1 MKQKRYF
8 IITIDTEG
16 DNLWANPQ
24 QVSTKNASF
33 LFRFQELCESYSMKP
48 TYLTN
53 YEMANDPVFKKFGL
67 DIIHRKVGEIGM
79 HLHAWDMPPYYQLTQ
94 NDMLY
99 HPYLIEY
106 PYEVMQQKVKTMTDC
121 LETTFGIKMVS
132 HRAGRWG
139 FDERYA
145 NLLIE
150 NGYQVDC
157 SVTPFVS
164 WKNEKGDP
172 KQSGGTDY
180 TKYPNTPY
188 FINPQDISSPGH
200 STLLEVPVSIED
212 TYGWVNKLALMFN
225 NVSLVRR
232 GLMYLF
238 PKNWLRPN
246 GRNLNKMKI
255 LLQHCILNNN
265 SYVEFML
272 HSSELMPGGSPRF
285 KNELSIQK
293 LYKDLEA
300 LFDEAN
306 KNFEG
311 CTLSEFY
318 QNYLRRNN

>member
-1 MKQKRYF
+1 MQQKHYF

-16 DNLWANPQ
+16 DNLWTNPK
-24 QVSTKNASF
+24 QVTTKNASF
-33 LFRFQELCESYSMKP
+33 LFRFQELCEKFSMKP

-53 YEMANDPVFKKFGL
+53 YEMANDSVFKKFGR
-67 DIIHRKVGEIGM
+67 DIIHRKAGEIGM
-79 HLHAWDMPPYYQLTQ
+79 HLHAWDMPPDYQLTD
-94 NDMLY
+94 NDLLY

-106 PYEVMQQKVKTMTDC
+106 PDEIMQQKIETMTDL
-121 LETTFGIKMVS
+121 LENTFGTKMLS

-145 NLLIE
+145 SLLIE

-164 WKNEKGDP
+164 WQNDRGDP
-172 KQSGGTDY
+172 SQSGGTDY
-180 TKYPNTPY
+180 TKFPNMPY
-188 FINPQDISSPGH
+188 FIDPQDISSPGH
-200 STLLEVPVSIED
+200 SKLLEVPVTIED
-212 TYGWVNKLALMFN
+212 TYGWVNRFTKMFN
-225 NVSLVRR
+225 HVSLARR
-232 GLMYLF
+232 GLLYFF

-246 GRNLNKMKI
+246 GRNINRMKK

-285 KNELSIQK
+285 QNELSIEN
-293 LYKDLEA
+293 LYCDLEA
-300 LFDEAN
+300 LFVEAN
-306 KNFEG
+306 KHFKA

-318 QNYLRRNN
+318 HHFVQRNK